1 MQKVRGNK
9 MMNLNFSTENA
20 KTKALAAKIE
30 TIKRKIRLMD
40 TIAGVTISALTV
52 FVAFILPTLVH

>member
-1 MQKVRGNK
+1 

-20 KTKALAAKIE
+20 KTKALATEIE